1 MFADVFEGAI
11 AAIAIEDASGGGES
25 AWRAVGLPFVA
36 ADFAVLR
43 VPEHVTRDEK
53 IEMAVVIVIEEAG
66 RAAPA
71 SGRHAGLDGYIGESP
86 IAIIVVERIFP
97 VVGDVEVGIAVIVVI
112 ADGHAHAVV
121 AVPCVRQA
129 GFFRYIGEAAIRIL
143 AIEAI
148 PVLGI

>member
-71 SGRHAGLDGYIGESP
+71 SGRYARFGRYIRESP
-86 IAIIVVERIFP
+86 VAIIVIERIFS

-112 ADGHAHAVV
+112 ADGHSHAVISV
-121 AVPCVRQA
+121 ACICQA
-129 GFFRYIGEAAIRIL
+129 GFLGDIREA
-143 AIEAI
+143 
-148 PVLGI
+148 

>member
-53 IEMAVVIVIEEAG
+53 IEVAVIIVIEEAG

-71 SGRHAGLDGYIGESP
+71 SSCYSGLCGYVRESSVP
-86 IAIIVVERIFP
+86 VIVIERIFP
-97 VVGDVEVGIAVIVVI
+97 VVGDVEIGIAVVIVI
-112 ADGHAHAVV
+112 AHGHAH
-121 AVPCVRQA
+121 
-129 GFFRYIGEAAIRIL
+129 
-143 AIEAI
+143 
-148 PVLGI
+148 